1 MVNYMGD
8 WHLIAFCHLRNNWRI
23 FLIGRMT
30 ECQKK
35 TRTFETRPQNQWQP
49 DLLDT
54 FGIFQGREKFDV
66 KLRFTPTRSTVVKN
80 EMWHENQRA
89 YVDDQG
95 FYNLTIPASH
105 ETEIMMEILKHGSQV
120 EVLEPDWLRKK
131 VAIEIRESLK
141 NYEEN
146 RK

>member
-1 MVNYMGD
+1 MADFFYRSHD
-8 WHLIAFCHLRNNWRI
+8 RLP
-23 FLIGRMT
+23 
-30 ECQKK
+30 EK
-35 TRTFETRPQNQWQP
+35 TRTFETRPKNQWQP

-54 FGIFQGREKFDV
+54 LGIFQGREKFDV
-66 KLRFTPTRSTVVKN
+66 KLRFTPTRSIVVKN

-95 FYNLTIPASH
+95 FYNLTIPASN
-105 ETEIMMEILKHGSQV
+105 ETEVMMEILKHGSQV
-120 EVLEPDWLRKK
+120 EVLEPAWLRKK

-141 NYEEN
+141 NYEEH